1 MIKIA
6 NHKTGGWTQQKMHNI
21 FLNVSQNKNK
31 EVFLLSNQILWLS
44 LLLIIIRWWSLNG
57 DNTDQRGE
65 GISGQERRGRVRER
79 WWLDILN

>member
-6 NHKTGGWTQQKMHNI
+6 NHKTGGRTQQKMYNI
-21 FLNVSQNKNK
+21 YLNVSQNK

-57 DNTDQRGE
+57 DNIDQRGE
-65 GISGQERRGRVRER
+65 GISGRESRGAERER
-79 WWLDILN
+79 WWVDILN